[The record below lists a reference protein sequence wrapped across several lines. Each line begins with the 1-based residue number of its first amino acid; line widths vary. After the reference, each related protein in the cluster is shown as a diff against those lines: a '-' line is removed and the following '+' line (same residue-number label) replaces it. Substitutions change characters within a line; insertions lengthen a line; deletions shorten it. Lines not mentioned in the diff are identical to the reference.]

1 VARRRL
7 VVCGVLASL
16 LYVGT
21 DILAAIRYATVGPDH
36 AKPYEAHFTHHSER

>member
-1 VARRRL
+1 MARSRL

-21 DILAAIRYATVGPDH
+21 DILAAIGYATVGPER
-36 AKPYEAHFTHHSER
+36 AKPYEGHFTHHSER